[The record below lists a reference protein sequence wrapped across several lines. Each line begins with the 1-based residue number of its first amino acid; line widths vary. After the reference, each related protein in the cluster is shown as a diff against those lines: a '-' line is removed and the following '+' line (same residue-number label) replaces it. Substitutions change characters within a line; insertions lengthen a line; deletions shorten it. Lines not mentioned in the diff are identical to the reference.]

1 MQHDVN
7 TFFFN
12 SREVICTLLA
22 VLKFDGGFI
31 RFSRYR
37 YKIDT
42 AHPEGHVAKGGYFLL
57 FAIVNL
63 TRNLLAFA
71 TGIHRF
77 KRELFGYPRNQVA
90 PLRTQLDICVPY
102 SVLQGVVP
110 HQSWF

>member
-42 AHPEGHVAKGGYFLL
+42 AHPEAHVATGGCFLL
-57 FAIVNL
+57 FAIVSL
-63 TRNLLAFA
+63 TRNHLASA
-71 TGIHRF
+71 TELHRF
-77 KRELFGYPRNQVA
+77 KRELFGYPRNQVGA
-90 PLRTQLDICVPY
+90 LRRKLDICVP
-102 SVLQGVVP
+102 
-110 HQSWF
+110 